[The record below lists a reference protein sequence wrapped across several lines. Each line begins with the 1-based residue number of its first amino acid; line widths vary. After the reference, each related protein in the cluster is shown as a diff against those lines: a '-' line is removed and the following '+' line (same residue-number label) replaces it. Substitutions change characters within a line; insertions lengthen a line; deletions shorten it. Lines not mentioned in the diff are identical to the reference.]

1 MQHTGVVFETHFQR
15 VITAHFSVHV
25 DCNNRVNSITSVMI
39 LYRTAQC
46 VLQNFRVQ
54 SLFLL
59 FCTIQFSFRQIKEIQ
74 KRLNFVFLNAADTV
88 VMDVA
93 PPCGYGN
100 DFA

>member
-25 DCNNRVNSITSVMI
+25 DCNNRVNSITSVMF

-54 SLFLL
+54 FSVFIFAVLYNSV
-59 FCTIQFSFRQIKEIQ
+59 QFQAD
-74 KRLNFVFLNAADTV
+74 KRNTEKT
-88 VMDVA
+88 
-93 PPCGYGN
+93 
-100 DFA
+100 